1 MAVRIEKILCPI
13 LDKAHDRQGEE
24 TLSERPRDSTGSGFL
39 SAATPFLIAAE
50 RIWAQLSEEV
60 SHGHVYPT

>member
-13 LDKAHDRQGEE
+13 LDKAHDRQGEETSE

-39 SAATPFLIAAE
+39 SAATPFLIAAGPA
-50 RIWAQLSEEV
+50 R
-60 SHGHVYPT
+60 